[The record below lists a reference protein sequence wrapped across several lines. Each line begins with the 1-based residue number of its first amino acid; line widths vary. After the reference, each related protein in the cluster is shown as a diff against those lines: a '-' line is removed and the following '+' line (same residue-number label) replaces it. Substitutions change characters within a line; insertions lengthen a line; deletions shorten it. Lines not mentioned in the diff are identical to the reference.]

1 MSGDGAAWAA
11 LEPAEVL
18 RAARAGPGVGA
29 AEVGAGAAALLSETA
44 ALLGQAEA
52 ADGWP
57 AAARDGCL
65 RAAERLGDWAWER
78 LQEGPW
84 HCVGRAWRRLFAYAC
99 LLRALCL
106 CRARGPCA
114 EALRACDMGLLLG
127 APGPE
132 LPRLAALLQRL
143 LPAPE
148 APPRKPR
155 TERPPAQQQEEE
167 EGAAAAAEGTP
178 VTRARRPSLQRFRE
192 RFLLP
197 GAPLVLEGVVE
208 HWPCLRKWS
217 VDYLLQLAGNRTVP
231 VELGARYTDQDWS
244 QNLMTVAEFIRQF
257 VEQNPKGY
265 LAQHQLFDQI
275 PELKEDIGIPDYC
288 CLGKNEEEEITINA
302 WFGPSGT
309 ISPLHQDPQQNFLVQ
324 VMGRKY
330 VRLFSPDQSEK
341 LYPHEG
347 HLLHNT
353 SQVDV
358 EHPDLVKFPNFKAA
372 AFQDCILSP
381 GEVLFIPASYWHYVR
396 ALDTSFSVSFWWS

>member
-1 MSGDGAAWAA
+1 MAGGRGGGGGRGAPSHPSPPPTAEAAHGAPAGPATGGGGGSGGGGGRAGDSSAAPVPAA
-11 LEPAEVL
+11 LPRAL
-18 RAARAGPGVGA
+18 PAARGAAGPGGRGGALALPAQVERGLPAAVGRQPHRPC
-29 AEVGAGAAALLSETA
+29 GAGRSLHRPGLVPKSHD
-44 ALLGQAEA
+44 GGRVHQA
-52 ADGWP
+52 
-57 AAARDGCL
+57 
-65 RAAERLGDWAWER
+65 
-78 LQEGPW
+78 
-84 HCVGRAWRRLFAYAC
+84 
-99 LLRALCL
+99 
-106 CRARGPCA
+106 
-114 EALRACDMGLLLG
+114 
-127 APGPE
+127 
-132 LPRLAALLQRL
+132 
-143 LPAPE
+143 
-148 APPRKPR
+148 
-155 TERPPAQQQEEE
+155 
-167 EGAAAAAEGTP
+167 
-178 VTRARRPSLQRFRE
+178 
-192 RFLLP
+192 
-197 GAPLVLEGVVE
+197 
-208 HWPCLRKWS
+208 
-217 VDYLLQLAGNRTVP
+217 
-231 VELGARYTDQDWS
+231 
-244 QNLMTVAEFIRQF
+244 
-257 VEQNPKGY
+257 NPKGY

-358 EHPDLVKFPNFKAA
+358 EHPDLEKFPNFKAA

>member
-1 MSGDGAAWAA
+1 MN
-11 LEPAEVL
+11 
-18 RAARAGPGVGA
+18 
-29 AEVGAGAAALLSETA
+29 LLSSNGSQLMRERSSNGFMLSSCPIEEVA
-44 ALLGQAEA
+44 IQAEA
-52 ADGWP
+52 PGGWP
-57 AAARDGCL
+57 AAAREACL

-84 HCVGRAWRRLFAYAC
+84 HRVGRAWRRLFAHAC

-114 EALRACDMGLLLG
+114 EALRACDLGLLLG
-127 APGPE
+127 TPGPE
-132 LPRLAALLQRL
+132 LARLAALLQRL

-148 APPRKPR
+148 GPPGKKPR
-155 TERPPAQQQEEE
+155 SERPPARAEE
-167 EGAAAAAEGTP
+167 AAAAARVP
-178 VTRARRPSLQRFRE
+178 VSRVRRPSLQRFRE

-197 GAPLVLEGVVE
+197 GAPLVLEGVVD

-244 QNLMTVAEFIRQF
+244 QNLMTVAEFVGRF
-257 VEQNPKGY
+257 VKQENPNGY
-265 LAQHQLFDQI
+265 LAQHQLFEQI

-288 CLGKNEEEEITINA
+288 CLGKNDEEEITINA

-330 VRLFSPDQSEK
+330 IRLFSPDQSEK

-358 EHPDLVKFPNFKAA
+358 EDPDFVKFPKFKEA

>member
-1 MSGDGAAWAA
+1 MSGEREGDGAGWAA

-18 RAARAGPGVGA
+18 RAARAGPGLGA
-29 AEVGAGAAALLSETA
+29 AEVGAGAAALLGETA

-52 ADGWP
+52 PGGWP
-57 AAARDGCL
+57 AAAREACL

-84 HCVGRAWRRLFAYAC
+84 HRVGRAWRRLFAHAC

-106 CRARGPCA
+106 CRARGACA
-114 EALRACDMGLLLG
+114 EALRACDLGLLLG

-132 LPRLAALLQRL
+132 MARLAALLQRL
-143 LPAPE
+143 LPAPDG
-148 APPRKPR
+148 PPRKKPR
-155 TERPPAQQQEEE
+155 TERPPAQ
-167 EGAAAAAEGTP
+167 AAEEAAGAS
-178 VTRARRPSLQRFRE
+178 VSRARRPSLQRFRE

-244 QNLMTVAEFIRQF
+244 QNLMTVAEFIRRF
-257 VEQNPKGY
+257 VEQENPNGY

-288 CLGKNEEEEITINA
+288 CLGKNDEEEITINA

-330 VRLFSPDQSEK
+330 IRLFSPDQSEK

-358 EHPDLVKFPNFKAA
+358 EDPDLVKFPKFKAA

-396 ALDTSFSVSFWWS
+396 ALETSFSVSFWWS

>member
-1 MSGDGAAWAA
+1 MSGEGAAAWAA
-11 LEPAEVL
+11 VEPVEVVQ
-18 RAARAGPGVGA
+18 AARAGPGLSA
-29 AEVGAGAAALLSETA
+29 AEVAELGVGAS
-44 ALLGQAEA
+44 ALLGQAAEA
-52 ADGWP
+52 ALGE
-57 AAARDGCL
+57 AGCL
-65 RAAERLGDWAWER
+65 RAAEQLGDWAWER

-84 HCVGRAWRRLFAYAC
+84 FRVGRAWRRLFAHAC

-106 CRARGPCA
+106 CRARGPCG
-114 EALRACDMGLLLG
+114 EALRACDLGLLLG

-132 LPRLAALLQRL
+132 LTRLAALLQRL
-143 LPAPE
+143 LPGPE
-148 APPRKPR
+148 GPPRKKPR
-155 TERPPAQQQEEE
+155 TERPPDQAEE
-167 EGAAAAAEGTP
+167 ALAEGTP
-178 VTRARRPSLQRFRE
+178 VSRARRPSLQRFRE

-197 GAPLVLEGVVE
+197 KAPVVLEGVVD

-217 VDYLLQLAGNRTVP
+217 VDYLLRLAGNRTVP

-244 QNLMTVAEFIRQF
+244 QNLMTVAEFISRF
-257 VEQNPKGY
+257 VEQENPKGY

-288 CLGKNEEEEITINA
+288 CLGKNDEEEITINA

-309 ISPLHQDPQQNFLVQ
+309 VSPLHQDPQQNFLVQ

-330 VRLFSPDQSEK
+330 IRLFSPEDSEK

-358 EHPDLVKFPNFKAA
+358 EDPDLVKFPQFKAA

-381 GEVLFIPASYWHYVR
+381 GEVLFIPANYWHYVR

>member
-1 MSGDGAAWAA
+1 MSGEGDGAGWAA

-18 RAARAGPGVGA
+18 LAARAGPGLCA
-29 AEVGAGAAALLSETA
+29 AEVGAGAAALLGETA

-52 ADGWP
+52 PGGWP
-57 AAARDGCL
+57 AAAREACL

-84 HCVGRAWRRLFAYAC
+84 HRVGRAWRRLFAHAC

-106 CRARGPCA
+106 CRARGACA
-114 EALRACDMGLLLG
+114 EALRACDLGLLLG

-132 LPRLAALLQRL
+132 MARLAALLQRL
-143 LPAPE
+143 LPAPDG
-148 APPRKPR
+148 PPRKKPR
-155 TERPPAQQQEEE
+155 TERPPAQ
-167 EGAAAAAEGTP
+167 AAEAEASGAS
-178 VTRARRPSLQRFRE
+178 VSRERRPSLQRFRE

-244 QNLMTVAEFIRQF
+244 QNLMTVAEFIRRF
-257 VEQNPKGY
+257 VEQENPNGY

-288 CLGKNEEEEITINA
+288 CLGKNDEEEITINA

-324 VMGRKY
+324 VC
-330 VRLFSPDQSEK
+330 LHPSEVFARA
-341 LYPHEG
+341 E
-347 HLLHNT
+347 
-353 SQVDV
+353 SM
-358 EHPDLVKFPNFKAA
+358 
-372 AFQDCILSP
+372 LSP
-381 GEVLFIPASYWHYVR
+381 CGSSHNILGNRLLWTTIFPQLQLVQIIDG
-396 ALDTSFSVSFWWS
+396 ALKIFAGCSKCLHSRLLTSPCELVEKGIQSMAFLLTLGA

>member
-1 MSGDGAAWAA
+1 MSGEGSAWQAM
-11 LEPAEVL
+11 EPAEVL
-18 RAARAGPGVGA
+18 RAARAGPGLGA
-29 AEVGAGAAALLSETA
+29 GEVGAGAAALLSEA
-44 ALLGQAEA
+44 AVLLGQAEA
-52 ADGWP
+52 PGGWP
-57 AAARDGCL
+57 AAAREACL
-65 RAAERLGDWAWER
+65 RTAERLSDWAWER

-84 HCVGRAWRRLFAYAC
+84 HRVSRDWRRLFAHAC

-114 EALRACDMGLLLG
+114 EALRACDLGLLLG

-132 LPRLAALLQRL
+132 LARLAALLQRL
-143 LPAPE
+143 LP
-148 APPRKPR
+148 KPR
-155 TERPPAQQQEEE
+155 SERPPARAEEE
-167 EGAAAAAEGTP
+167 AAARVP
-178 VTRARRPSLQRFRE
+178 VSRVRRPSLQRFRE

-197 GAPLVLEGVVE
+197 GAPLVLEGVVD

-244 QNLMTVAEFIRQF
+244 QNLMTVAEFVGRF
-257 VEQNPKGY
+257 VKQENPNGY
-265 LAQHQLFDQI
+265 LAQHQLFEQI

-288 CLGKNEEEEITINA
+288 CLGKNDEEEITINA

-330 VRLFSPDQSEK
+330 IRLFSPDQSEK

-358 EHPDLVKFPNFKAA
+358 EDPDFVKFPKFKEA
-372 AFQDCILSP
+372 AFQDCILNP

>member
-1 MSGDGAAWAA
+1 MSGAPTEGAAWAA

-18 RAARAGPGVGA
+18 RAARAGPGLDAG
-29 AEVGAGAAALLSETA
+29 EVGVGPAALLRETA

-52 ADGWP
+52 PGGWP
-57 AAARDGCL
+57 AAAREACL

-84 HCVGRAWRRLFAYAC
+84 HRVGRAWRRLFAHAC

-114 EALRACDMGLLLG
+114 EALRACDLGLLLG

-132 LPRLAALLQRL
+132 LARLAALLQRL

-148 APPRKPR
+148 GPPCKKPR
-155 TERPPAQQQEEE
+155 TERPPAQGE
-167 EGAAAAAEGTP
+167 AAAEGGP
-178 VTRARRPSLQRFRE
+178 VARLRCPSLQRFRE

-197 GAPLVLEGVVE
+197 GAPLVLEGVVD

-217 VDYLLQLAGNRTVP
+217 VDYLLQLAGHRTVP

-244 QNLMTVAEFIRQF
+244 QNLMTVGEFISQYIKQ
-257 VEQNPKGY
+257 ENPNGY

-309 ISPLHQDPQQNFLVQ
+309 ISPLHQDPQHNFLVQ

-330 VRLFSPDQSEK
+330 IRLFSPDQSEK

-358 EHPDLVKFPNFKAA
+358 ENPDLEKFPKFKAA

-381 GEVLFIPASYWHYVR
+381 GEVLFIPASYWHHVR

>member
-1 MSGDGAAWAA
+1 MSGEGDGAGWAA

-18 RAARAGPGVGA
+18 LAARAGPGLCA
-29 AEVGAGAAALLSETA
+29 AEVGAGAAALLGETA

-52 ADGWP
+52 PGGWP
-57 AAARDGCL
+57 AAAREACL

-84 HCVGRAWRRLFAYAC
+84 HRVGRAWRRLFAHAC

-106 CRARGPCA
+106 CRARGACA
-114 EALRACDMGLLLG
+114 EALRACDLGLLLG

-132 LPRLAALLQRL
+132 MARLAALLQRL
-143 LPAPE
+143 LPAPDG
-148 APPRKPR
+148 PPRKKPR
-155 TERPPAQQQEEE
+155 TERPPAQ
-167 EGAAAAAEGTP
+167 AAEAEASGAS
-178 VTRARRPSLQRFRE
+178 VSRERRPSLQRFRE

-244 QNLMTVAEFIRQF
+244 QNLMTVAEFIRRF
-257 VEQNPKGY
+257 VEQENPNGY

-288 CLGKNEEEEITINA
+288 CLGKNDEEEITINA

-330 VRLFSPDQSEK
+330 IRLFSPDQSEK

-358 EHPDLVKFPNFKAA
+358 EDPDLVKFPKFKAA

-396 ALDTSFSVSFWWS
+396 ALETSFSVSFWWS

>member
-11 LEPAEVL
+11 LEPAE
-18 RAARAGPGVGA
+18 
-29 AEVGAGAAALLSETA
+29 
-44 ALLGQAEA
+44 
-52 ADGWP
+52 
-57 AAARDGCL
+57 
-65 RAAERLGDWAWER
+65 
-78 LQEGPW
+78 
-84 HCVGRAWRRLFAYAC
+84 
-99 LLRALCL
+99 
-106 CRARGPCA
+106 
-114 EALRACDMGLLLG
+114 
-127 APGPE
+127 
-132 LPRLAALLQRL
+132 
-143 LPAPE
+143 
-148 APPRKPR
+148 KPR

-167 EGAAAAAEGTP
+167 EGAAAAEGAP
-178 VTRARRPSLQRFRE
+178 VTRARRPSLQLFRE

-257 VEQNPKGY
+257 VEQANPKGY

-358 EHPDLVKFPNFKAA
+358 EHPDLEKFPNFKAA